1 MNPEFDA
8 DGNQTLLKTATG
20 IWHVLYNAENR
31 PILFSNATTVVE
43 MAYDYMGR
51 RFEYKE
57 TVSGTLTRHE
67 RYFYRGYLQ
76 IVALDMLNSASV
88 KHTIAWDPSEPTA
101 TRPLS
106 LQIGANA
113 FYYSFDQIKNVS
125 EIFDSTGAVAATYD
139 YSPFGQI
146 TSALSVG
153 SSAFDVSSNPLT
165 FSSEIHDFTLGLQYY
180 NYRHLNVLDGR
191 WVNRDPIGERGGVN
205 VYGLCKNNVF
215 MKVDFLGRSDC
226 CDECNESKI
235 TGFTISFVP
244 DLRDRKAIID
254 KGFDLL
260 QVLLQYDN
268 VEDASEIAGAI
279 GERCVDGLGKG
290 ATKFLASGGII
301 VSAAKVLVEN
311 YIKNDVFMLVRAG
324 VNVIEKHHNAAYGQ
338 LGYKVKINITYQPCV
353 EARRFWV
360 FGKKYR
366 KFGKDKEIIKE
377 YKRPTDNIM
386 EGDFSDGFLLPAESE
401 LLNECMGGFLSDGVD
416 SVPK

>member
-1 MNPEFDA
+1 
-8 DGNQTLLKTATG
+8 
-20 IWHVLYNAENR
+20 
-31 PILFSNATTVVE
+31 
-43 MAYDYMGR
+43 
-51 RFEYKE
+51 
-57 TVSGTLTRHE
+57 
-67 RYFYRGYLQ
+67 
-76 IVALDMLNSASV
+76 
-88 KHTIAWDPSEPTA
+88 
-101 TRPLS
+101 
-106 LQIGANA
+106 
-113 FYYSFDQIKNVS
+113 
-125 EIFDSTGAVAATYD
+125 
-139 YSPFGQI
+139 
-146 TSALSVG
+146 
-153 SSAFDVSSNPLT
+153 
-165 FSSEIHDFTLGLQYY
+165 
-180 NYRHLNVLDGR
+180 
-191 WVNRDPIGERGGVN
+191 
-205 VYGLCKNNVF
+205 